1 MNWIGPGR
9 DQRGRGGLGV
19 TRDEGQALR
28 SQSWWDA
35 GALDLIGHRSQ
46 FRMQGFPEETFTG
59 RPIIGILNSWSEAAG
74 CNAHLRDLAEHVK
87 RGVLRAGG
95 FPMEIPVPSLGEP
108 VIKPTAMLYRN
119 LMAMAVEE
127 LIRGNPVDG
136 VVLLSGC
143 DKTTPAC
150 LMGAASVDV
159 PAMVVT
165 GGPMLSGKF
174 RNEDVGACTDCWR
187 LHDEV
192 RADRMTLA
200 DWEEFELGMCRS
212 YGHCSP
218 MGTASTMACLTE
230 ALGMAP
236 GGSAAIPA
244 VDARRRHVAER
255 AGAQIL
261 DLVAAGTRPS
271 DIMTRDAFENAI
283 RALHAIAGSTNAVIH
298 LVAIAGR
305 LGVDLPLDLFDELA
319 ATTPHLLNVKPAG
332 AYLME
337 DVYYAGGLPAVL
349 AQLTDLL
356 HLDAPTVTGRTVG
369 EELRSARVINDDVIR
384 SRDRAL
390 HEGGSLA
397 VLRGSLCPD
406 GAILKVSAASPRLL
420 QHEGRAVVF
429 SNVDELHATIDD
441 PALDIGPG
449 DVLVLQNGGP
459 VGAPGMPEYGHLPMP
474 ASLLKQGV
482 TDMVRISDAR
492 MSGTGFGTVVLHV
505 APESAVGGPLALVQT
520 GDRIRL
526 DTAGRRLDLLV
537 DEAELSD
544 RRRAWRPRPLDDVRG
559 YRGLYVRTV
568 TQADRGCDLDFLVGR
583 SAPVLAGIT
592 HG

>member
-1 MNWIGPGR
+1 M
-9 DQRGRGGLGV
+9 
-19 TRDEGQALR
+19 TRDERQPLR
-28 SQSWWDA
+28 SASWWDA

-46 FRMQGFPEETFTG
+46 FRMQGYPEETFTG

-74 CNAHLRDLAEHVK
+74 CNAHLRDLADHVK
-87 RGVLRAGG
+87 RGVLRGGG
-95 FPMEIPVPSLGEP
+95 FPMEIPIPSLGEP

-127 LIRGNPVDG
+127 LIRGNPLDG
-136 VVLLSGC
+136 VVLLSSC

-159 PAMVVT
+159 PAMIVT
-165 GGPMLSGKF
+165 GGPMLSGRF

-187 LHDEV
+187 LHDEL
-192 RADRMTLA
+192 RADRITQA
-200 DWEEFELGMCRS
+200 DWDEFEAGMCRS

-218 MGTASTMACLTE
+218 MGTASTMACMAE

-236 GGSAAIPA
+236 SGSAAIPA
-244 VDARRRHVAER
+244 VDSRRRHVAER
-255 AGAQIL
+255 AGLQIL

-271 DIMTRDAFENAI
+271 DVMTRGAFENAI
-283 RALHAIAGSTNAVIH
+283 RALHAIGGSTNAVIH
-298 LVAIAGR
+298 LIAIAGR
-305 LGVDLPLDLFDELA
+305 VGVELPIDLFDELA
-319 ATTPHLLNVKPAG
+319 ATTPLLLNVKPSG
-332 AYLME
+332 SYLME

-356 HLDAPTVTGRTVG
+356 DLDATTVTGRTVG
-369 EELRSARVINDDVIR
+369 EELTTARIVNDDVVR
-384 SRDRAL
+384 TRDRAL

-406 GAILKVSAASPRLL
+406 GAVLKVSAATPRLL
-420 QHEGRAVVF
+420 QHDGRAVVF
-429 SNVDELHATIDD
+429 PNVDELHATIDD
-441 PALDIGPG
+441 PALDIGPD

-474 ASLLKQGV
+474 SYLLKRGV

-492 MSGTGFGTVVLHV
+492 MSGTGFGTVILHV
-505 APESAVGGPLALVQT
+505 APESAIGGPLALVRT

-537 DEAELSD
+537 DDAELAA
-544 RRRAWRPRPLDDVRG
+544 RRAAWTPRPPSDIRG

-568 TQADRGCDLDFLVGR
+568 TQADKGCDLDFLAGR
-583 SAPVLAGIT
+583 SAPVRAGIT